1 MAKKTRRAR
10 KASQA
15 RRVQQADKG
24 QHESAPTA
32 AVAATTTITA
42 SQSLRGATTAQA
54 AVNFSEEYHYVL
66 ADLKRVGILA
76 LVMFGVLIGLAFLLP
91 ALGM

>member
-10 KASQA
+10 KASRTRNMGKTAQ
-15 RRVQQADKG
+15 G
-24 QHESAPTA
+24 QHEPATTA
-32 AVAATTTITA
+32 AVAATTTTA
-42 SQSLRGATTAQA
+42 SQSLRGATTARA
-54 AVNFSEEYHYVL
+54 AVNFSEEYHYVV